1 MTALILAGGALVPT
15 PALRAVAQKS
25 QLVIAADAGLRH
37 AELLGVTPEVLV
49 GDFDSV
55 TPGLLAAYPALPT
68 QRYPTD
74 KDQLDLELAIDYA
87 LARGATRFCLAG
99 VLGDR
104 LDQLLAALFIA
115 ARLRQAGYPVSLHGD
130 RQDAYI
136 LQGERLQLELAP
148 QTLFSVLSLT
158 PEATLSIT
166 GARYPLA
173 RATVSYGTGLGVSN
187 RVVAA
192 PLTVAVHSG
201 QIALVIERD
210 QHE

>member
-1 MTALILAGGALVPT
+1 MLV
-15 PALRAVAQKS
+15 V
-25 QLVIAADAGLRH
+25 AADAGLRH
-37 AELLGVTPEVLV
+37 AKRLGVTPDVIV

-55 TPGLLAAYPALPT
+55 TLELLARYAGTPT

-74 KDQLDLELAIDYA
+74 KDKLDLELAIDYA

-115 ARLRQAGYPVSLHGD
+115 ARLREAGYPVSLHGE
-130 RQDAYI
+130 RQDVYL
-136 LQGERLQLELAP
+136 LQGEQLVLELAP

-158 PEATLSIT
+158 PTATLSIA

-173 RATVSYGTGLGVSN
+173 QATLHYGTGLGVSN
-187 RVVAA
+187 RVATA
-192 PLTVAVHSG
+192 PLAVAVHSG
-201 QIALVIERD
+201 QIALVIERE
-210 QHE
+210 HYE